1 MNKPLSD
8 KEKLISMLTEIY
20 DQLEDLEVVLEA
32 SFSDLRKSLDQEEQD
47 KIRESKQKLF
57 GIQQT
62 LDKVNSISNLELA
75 GEPYNLNWAFN
86 CR

>member
-1 MNKPLSD
+1 
-8 KEKLISMLTEIY
+8 MLTEIY

-32 SFSDLRKSLDQEEQD
+32 SFSDLRKSLNQEEQD
-47 KIRESKQKLF
+47 KIMDSKQKLF

-62 LDKVNSISNLELA
+62 MEKVNPISNIELA

>member
-32 SFSDLRKSLDQEEQD
+32 SFSDLRKSLNHEEQD
-47 KIRESKQKLF
+47 KIMDSKQKLF
-57 GIQQT
+57 GIQQKME
-62 LDKVNSISNLELA
+62 KVNSISNIELA

-86 CR
+86 YR

>member
-1 MNKPLSD
+1 
-8 KEKLISMLTEIY
+8 MLTEIY

-47 KIRESKQKLF
+47 KIMESKQKLF
-57 GIQQT
+57 GLEQT
-62 LDKVNSISNLELA
+62 MDKVNSISNIA

-86 CR
+86 CS

>member
-47 KIRESKQKLF
+47 KIMESKQKLF
-57 GIQQT
+57 GLEKT
-62 LDKVNSISNLELA
+62 MEKVNSISNVEMT

>member
-8 KEKLISMLTEIY
+8 KEQLISMLTEIY

-32 SFSDLRKSLDQEEQD
+32 SFSDLRKSLNQEEQD
-47 KIRESKQKLF
+47 KIMDSKQKLF

-62 LDKVNSISNLELA
+62 MEKVNPISNIELA